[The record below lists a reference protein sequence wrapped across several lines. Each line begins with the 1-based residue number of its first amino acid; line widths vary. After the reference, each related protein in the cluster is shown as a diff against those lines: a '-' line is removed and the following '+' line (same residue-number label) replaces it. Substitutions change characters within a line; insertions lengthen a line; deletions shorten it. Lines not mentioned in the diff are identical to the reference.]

1 MLNAVKRLF
10 SRRPPSPTIQLET
23 SHPVMRAEPAGSFLW
38 LDAPDGAEELK
49 RRTQRGEINKQEGD
63 ALRRWATDGYVV
75 FRGLIEPALIDA
87 ALDDLDRFWRERTP
101 ISIDLLTTGERT
113 TIDAADPSV
122 RSAPY
127 KANDLY
133 LYSENVR
140 KIFLN
145 EKIVRFGEL
154 LFGDKVVGCNSLMFE
169 YSSQQP
175 AHVDHIYM
183 TPTPARRLFASW
195 VACEDI
201 RPDAG
206 PLELWAGSHRLAPYD
221 FGETG
226 YHFAP
231 ERDAEH
237 TRYIAEAKER
247 FPRHEFLA
255 KKGDVLL
262 WHAMLVHG
270 GGPIRTPGATRKSM
284 AFHYFSR
291 ECTGDAGLATF
302 GDALYMTKGVA
313 HGV

>member
-1 MLNAVKRLF
+1 MLNSVKRLF
-10 SRRPPSPTIQLET
+10 SNRRPAPTIQLET
-23 SHPVMRAEPAGSFLW
+23 SHPVMRAEPDRSFLW
-38 LDAPDGAEELK
+38 LDAPDGPEVLK
-49 RRTQRGEINKQEGD
+49 QRIRSGEITEAEGE
-63 ALRRWATDGYVV
+63 ALSRWCTDGYVV
-75 FRGLIEPALIDA
+75 FEGLIPPDLIDA
-87 ALDDLDRFWRERTP
+87 ALDDLDRFWRERAP

-113 TIDAADPSV
+113 TIDAADPSA

-140 KIFLN
+140 KIFLD
-145 EKIVRFGEL
+145 EHIIRFGEL

-169 YSSQQP
+169 YSTQQP

-201 RPDAG
+201 LADSG

-221 FGETG
+221 FGDTG
-226 YHFAP
+226 YHYAP
-231 ERDAEH
+231 ELDAEH
-237 TRYIAEAKER
+237 SRYIADAKER
-247 FPRHEFLA
+247 FARHEFLA

-270 GGPIRTPGATRKSM
+270 GGPIRTEGATRKSM

-291 ECTGDAGLATF
+291 ECTGDVGLASY
-302 GDALYMTKGVA
+302 GNALYMTKGVA
-313 HGV
+313 PTA